1 MGTFEAGLRT
11 IGDVKALPA
20 TIELSEGQ
28 LHIAAGDTEI
38 GSWALSEIHLEEIPT
53 GYRMAAEGEQ
63 ILIELNDMESFTAEL
78 NSGNK
83 RRLGFGRKRK
93 RATQQDSEE
102 PVREDPPTQ
111 VRVDPQPPSSP
122 TKEPIQ
128 KSPSSRP
135 KKRKQRPSG
144 WTEKGLAFVDGTLG
158 RANKRFGSFLPEW
171 VFTRAM
177 FLIAFVA
184 LILLVVFP
192 GLVSTFLLVAGGLMI
207 LFGAVVYSDSLLA
220 SRWLPGRTT
229 PQHVLL
235 FGLAIL
241 MLGVLLGLVAR

>member
-28 LHIAAGDTEI
+28 LHIAAGSTEI
-38 GSWALSEIHLEEIPT
+38 GSWPLSEIHLEEIPT

-63 ILIELNDMESFTAEL
+63 ILIELKDVDSFAAALESR
-78 NSGNK
+78 NK
-83 RRLGFGRKRK
+83 RLLGLGRKKK
-93 RATQQDSEE
+93 RNIQPDSEE
-102 PVREDPPTQ
+102 PVRRDPPSQ
-111 VRVDPQPPSSP
+111 VRVDPQPAPDAP
-122 TKEPIQ
+122 TPAKERSQ
-128 KSPSSRP
+128 KS
-135 KKRKQRPSG
+135 SG
-144 WTEKGLAFVDGTLG
+144 WTRKGLALLDGTLG
-158 RANKRFGSFLPEW
+158 QANKRFGSFLPEW

-184 LILLVVFP
+184 LILLLVFP
-192 GLVSTFLLVAGGLMI
+192 GLVSTFLLIAGGLMI

-220 SRWLPGRTT
+220 SKWLPGRTT
-229 PQHVLL
+229 SQHVLL

-241 MLGVLLGLVAR
+241 MMGVLLGLVAR